1 MRNTAVSPRLR
12 RHHLSGRNE
21 ARVQLDKTAVPTA
34 VIDLD
39 GQIEHANPAF
49 AGLVGCTTVEL
60 EAMHL
65 DEVVTHVQADNE
77 VEGFLTGRPA
87 RGVVHELVS
96 DPLGG
101 RVIRTRIEAMDG
113 SAVDVML
120 SYRVRTDDE
129 GQPLNIFCQMLPAD
143 EVPGEQA
150 DLDQADLEPAGD
162 LQGAQLATAP
172 ATLAVGTAPSSEAAL
187 RELLELN
194 PNGVVIVDQRGRV
207 LLHNTAA
214 VTLLAIHPEDLAQAR
229 FPHSFDSPTPY
240 ELDLRDATGQRR
252 VVEVTSKTIAW
263 HDSRAHVVSMRDTA
277 AGVRLPSEDD
287 AAFLH
292 DVLTGL
298 PGRELFLNRLFESR
312 RGSSATRSRDVA
324 VAVVDLDRFEHINE
338 TFGRLVG
345 DRVLQVVANRLTSVV
360 RPGDYVARLGDD
372 DFAILLQLSGSD
384 DGNGEHDKVAARVL
398 DALARPCDIE
408 GQMVHCSPSI
418 GIAMPRTGEDDVDTL
433 AAAQNALITGR
444 TRGTNIGRSDESA
457 SEVADESFNRISR
470 NLPMAVEEGQLF
482 LHYQPVFDL
491 TDSTI
496 VGLEALVRWEH
507 PDDGLIAPNEF
518 IRIADES
525 GEIISLGEW
534 ILTEVVDQIVEWR
547 MRRPDAQIPQVSIN
561 LTARQ
566 LLHPEFRQHAVAE
579 LGRRGVKP
587 TAIRFEITEKA
598 LVERTTRM
606 AEVLQQ
612 LSDDGFA
619 IDLDDF
625 GTGLSS
631 LTHLQDFPISSIKID
646 RSYINRMMDD
656 EKSQVMVQAI
666 IAVAKTFDLLVVA
679 EGIETADQKS
689 CLYRWG
695 CDQAQGYLLAR
706 PLTPVEA
713 SRFFLREEKSVPL
726 NRSQGLLRRGVTA
739 DQAAPSFTQ
748 TYRSW

>member
-1 MRNTAVSPRLR
+1 MRHTAVSPRLR
-12 RHHLSGRNE
+12 RPDLRGASDAPPPAPWFE
-21 ARVQLDKTAVPTA
+21 AGHATVAGTAEEQAEA
-34 VIDLD
+34 VEAKPSLA
-39 GQIEHANPAF
+39 E
-49 AGLVGCTTVEL
+49 LVGCAPDQL
-60 EAMHL
+60 EAG
-65 DEVVTHVQADNE
+65 ADV
-77 VEGFLTGRPA
+77 VEGDPPRETVDTGN
-87 RGVVHELVS
+87 
-96 DPLGG
+96 D
-101 RVIRTRIEAMDG
+101 
-113 SAVDVML
+113 
-120 SYRVRTDDE
+120 
-129 GQPLNIFCQMLPAD
+129 
-143 EVPGEQA
+143 
-150 DLDQADLEPAGD
+150 
-162 LQGAQLATAP
+162 
-172 ATLAVGTAPSSEAAL
+172 AAL
-187 RELLELN
+187 REMVELN
-194 PNGVVIVDQRGRV
+194 TDGVVVVNSRGRV
-207 LLHNTAA
+207 LLHNSAA
-214 VTLLAIHPEDLAQAR
+214 VTLLATHPDDLAHGR
-229 FPHSFDSPTPY
+229 FPHSFDSPTPF
-240 ELDLRDATGQRR
+240 ELDLRDATGRR
-252 VVEVTSKTIAW
+252 FVVEVASKVIPW
-263 HDSRAHVVSMRDTA
+263 HGGTAHLVSLRDTSN
-277 AGVRLPSEDD
+277 GYVLPNVDD
-287 AAFLH
+287 SPFLH
-292 DVLTGL
+292 DLLTGL

-324 VAVVDLDRFEHINE
+324 VAVVDIDRFENVNE
-338 TFGRLVG
+338 CFGRLVG
-345 DRVLQVVANRLTSVV
+345 DRVLQIVANRLTSVV

-372 DFAILLQLSGSD
+372 DFAILLQLGDND
-384 DGNGEHDKVAARVL
+384 DKRNEHEAVAKRVL
-398 DALARPCDIE
+398 EALGRPCEID
-408 GQMVHCSPSI
+408 GQLVHCSPSI
-418 GIAMPRTGEDDVDTL
+418 GIAMPRAGEDDIDTL

-444 TRGTNIGRSDESA
+444 TRGTSFGTVDDQTSIAASD
-457 SEVADESFNRISR
+457 DYNRISR

-491 TDSTI
+491 NDSTI

-547 MRRPDAQIPQVSIN
+547 MRRPDASIPQVSIN

-566 LLHPEFRQHAVAE
+566 LLHPEFRQHAIAE

-606 AEVLQQ
+606 ADVLQQ

-631 LTHLQDFPISSIKID
+631 LTHLQEFPISSIKID
-646 RSYINRMMDD
+646 RSYINRLMDD

-666 IAVAKTFDLLVVA
+666 ISVAKTFDLTVVA

-706 PLTPVEA
+706 PLTPIEA
-713 SRFFLREEKSVPL
+713 SRFFLREEQTGPI

-739 DQAAPSFTQ
+739 NLTAPTFQQ